1 MGDPLAVVTVRDS
14 VRVPI
19 LMYHE
24 IAPRSE
30 TSSRLAVSP
39 DAFAA
44 QLAYLHD
51 EGFHTVTAAE
61 LSKVVAG
68 GDGKLPDRAV
78 ALTFDDGF
86 ADFHS
91 RAMPLLDRYGFTAT
105 LFVTTGWVS
114 DAGPLPVGR
123 RPGRML
129 SWGQIDEAARSGVEI
144 AAHSRLHP
152 QLDQLPPGLLREELY
167 LSKAKL
173 EDKLGSPVTG
183 LAYPFGYSNARVRNM
198 ARELGHGYGC
208 AVGNVMISGEPDL
221 LALPRLTVARSTGM
235 STFATLVRGS
245 NVGRVF
251 LTDRAL
257 TKGWAIV
264 RRSKA
269 ALGGF
274 ARDN

>member
-1 MGDPLAVVTVRDS
+1 MGQS
-14 VRVPI
+14 VRMPI

-39 DAFAA
+39 DAFGA

-61 LSKVVAG
+61 LSRVLSG

-78 ALTFDDGF
+78 VLTFDDGF

-91 RAMPLLDRYGFTAT
+91 RAMPLLDRFGFTAT

-114 DAGPLPVGR
+114 DAGPLPAGR
-123 RPGRML
+123 RPGPML
-129 SWGQIDEAARSGVEI
+129 SWGQIDEAARSGIEI
-144 AAHSRLHP
+144 GAHSRLHP

-173 EDKLGSPVTG
+173 EDKLGSAVTG

-208 AVGNVMISGEPDL
+208 AVGNAMIGGEPDL

-269 ALGGF
+269 ALGGV

>member
-1 MGDPLAVVTVRDS
+1 MGQS

-24 IAPRSE
+24 IAPPSE

-44 QLAYLHD
+44 QLKYLHD
-51 EGFHTVTAAE
+51 EGFHTVTTDE
-61 LSKVVAG
+61 LSKVVA
-68 GDGKLPDRAV
+68 DGEGEGTLPDRAV

-105 LFVTTGWVS
+105 VFVTTGWVE
-114 DAGPLPVGR
+114 DAGPLPTGQ
-123 RPGRML
+123 RPGPML
-129 SWGQIDEAARSGVEI
+129 SWSQIEEAAHSGIEI

-152 QLDQLPPGLLREELY
+152 QLDQLSPGLLREELY

-173 EDKLGSPVTG
+173 EDKLGSPVPG
-183 LAYPFGYSNARVRNM
+183 IAYPFGYSNAGVRDM
-198 ARELGHGYGC
+198 ARELGHRYGC
-208 AVGNVMISGEPDL
+208 AVGNVMIGDAPDL
-221 LALPRLTVARSTGM
+221 LALPRLTVRRRTGM
-235 STFATLVRGS
+235 AAFQQLILG
-245 NVGRVF
+245 NNIGRMF
-251 LTDRAL
+251 LKTRAL
-257 TKGWAIV
+257 TKGWAVV

-269 ALGGF
+269 ALGGV
-274 ARDN
+274 ARGN